1 MPSIETTHTVNNSG
15 QRPTKSAPVWPYV
28 AADVVLV
35 ILFAAIGRS
44 SHGEGLAGTALT
56 AWPFLVG
63 AAVGWLLSRAWRA
76 PASLAPSGVTI
87 WLATV
92 IVGMLL
98 RAATGSGTH
107 WSFIVVATIANAV
120 FLLGYRMLARLAAK
134 ISQRR
139 S

>member
-1 MPSIETTHTVNNSG
+1 MPSIESPHTVNRTD
-15 QRPTKSAPVWPYV
+15 RPGTKSAPVWPYV

-44 SHGEGLAGTALT
+44 SHGESLAGTALT
-56 AWPFLVG
+56 TWPFLVG
-63 AAVGWLLSRAWRA
+63 TVVGWLLSKAWRA
-76 PASLAPSGVTI
+76 PASLIPSGVTI

-107 WSFIVVATIANAV
+107 WSFIIVATIANAV
-120 FLLGYRMLARLAAK
+120 FLLGYRVLARLVVK
-134 ISQRR
+134 ISKLRP
-139 S
+139 

>member
-1 MPSIETTHTVNNSG
+1 MPSIESAHTANRTDQHQTT
-15 QRPTKSAPVWPYV
+15 SASVWPYV
-28 AADVVLV
+28 AADLVLV

-44 SHGEGLAGTALT
+44 SHGESRAGTALT

-63 AAVGWLLSRAWRA
+63 AIVGWLLSKAWRA
-76 PASLAPSGVTI
+76 LASLIPSGVTI

-107 WSFIVVATIANAV
+107 WSFIIVATIVNAV
-120 FLLGYRMLARLAAK
+120 FLLGYRVLARVIAK
-134 ISQRR
+134 IAQRR
-139 S
+139 P